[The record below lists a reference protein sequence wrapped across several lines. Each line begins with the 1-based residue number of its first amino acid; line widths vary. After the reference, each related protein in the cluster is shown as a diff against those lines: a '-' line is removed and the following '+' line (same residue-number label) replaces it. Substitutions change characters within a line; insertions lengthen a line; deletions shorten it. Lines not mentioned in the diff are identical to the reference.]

1 MLPNTQS
8 TFMAHK
14 DRLHSQNLEMSSDLN
29 NFTQDFDVMNKKQ
42 TTIKGLNYN
51 LKDVQMLQNNE
62 LKPS

>member
-1 MLPNTQS
+1 
-8 TFMAHK
+8 
-14 DRLHSQNLEMSSDLN
+14 MSSDLN

-42 TTIKGLNYN
+42 TTITGLNYN